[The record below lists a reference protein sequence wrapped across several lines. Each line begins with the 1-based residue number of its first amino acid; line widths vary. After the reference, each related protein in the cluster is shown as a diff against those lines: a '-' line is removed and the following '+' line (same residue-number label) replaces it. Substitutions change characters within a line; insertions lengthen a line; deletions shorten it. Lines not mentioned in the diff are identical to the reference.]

1 VKLNWGVGITIVITV
16 FTLAGLSF
24 IYFAFHQDVN
34 LVKKD
39 YYQDEIKYQ
48 DRIEEIER
56 TAKLTDNLKI
66 KIINGSIVLSFPD
79 NIDKK
84 ALKGNI
90 LLYRPS
96 DRRYDISLPI
106 SVDSLNMQSLQT
118 DNMIAGMW
126 KAQVKWQIDTL
137 SYYTEKII
145 MVQ

>member
-1 VKLNWGVGITIVITV
+1 MKLNWGVGITIVITV

-24 IYFAFHQDVN
+24 IYYAFHQDVN

-56 TAKLTDNLKI
+56 TAKLTDDLNI
-66 KIINGSIVLSFPD
+66 KIINSNIVFNFPSD
-79 NIDKK
+79 IKGK
-84 ALKGNI
+84 TLKGDI

-96 DRRYDISLPI
+96 DRKHDIFLPI
-106 SVDSLNMQSLQT
+106 SIDTLNVQSLPT
-118 DNMIAGMW
+118 NNMIAGMW
-126 KAQVKWQIDTL
+126 KAQVKWQVDTL

>member
-1 VKLNWGVGITIVITV
+1 MNWGVGITIVIIV

-56 TAKLTDNLKI
+56 TAKLKTNLEI
-66 KIINGSIVLSFPD
+66 KIINGNIVFNFPP
-79 NIDKK
+79 NIDNKT
-84 ALKGNI
+84 LKGDI

-96 DRRYDISLPI
+96 DRKYDISFPI
-106 SVDSLNMQSLQT
+106 SIDSLNIQSIPIG
-118 DNMIAGMW
+118 DMVSGMW
-126 KAQVKWQIDTL
+126 KVQVKWQLDTL

>member
-1 VKLNWGVGITIVITV
+1 MKLNWGIGITIVITI

-24 IYFAFHQDVN
+24 IYYAFHQDVN

-56 TAKLTDNLKI
+56 TAKLKDNLEI
-66 KIINGSIVLSFPD
+66 KIINGNIVFNFPA
-79 NIDKK
+79 NIDGKT
-84 ALKGNI
+84 LKGDI

-96 DRRYDISLPI
+96 DRRHDISLPI
-106 SVDSLNMQSLQT
+106 STDSLNVQSMPIG
-118 DNMIAGMW
+118 NMVSGMW
-126 KAQVKWQIDTL
+126 KAQVKWQLDTL

-145 MVQ
+145 MVR

>member
-1 VKLNWGVGITIVITV
+1 MKLNWGVGITIVIIV

-48 DRIEEIER
+48 ERIEEIKR
-56 TAKLTDNLKI
+56 TDKLNKKLDIKI
-66 KIINGSIVLSFPD
+66 KNGNIIFSFPITIKD
-79 NIDKK
+79 SV
-84 ALKGNI
+84 KGNI

-96 DRRYDISLPI
+96 NRHRDISFPI
-106 SVDSLNMQSLQT
+106 SLDSSNIQT
-118 DNMIAGMW
+118 IPTNNMIAGLW
-126 KAQVKWQIDTL
+126 KAQVKWKIDSL
-137 SYYTEKII
+137 QYYTEKIL

>member
-1 VKLNWGVGITIVITV
+1 MKLNWGVGITIVITV